1 MVEANHSLAQ
11 TLIAAQARITTA
23 AICLAQLKARAAVK
37 DNLRKQGL
45 KPAHFAAR
53 EITAWAQVYLDEH
66 PELVADARPVIE
78 AWTME
83 GRFGKRA
90 QRALALALGVHKT
103 TEL

>member
-1 MVEANHSLAQ
+1 
-11 TLIAAQARITTA
+11 
-23 AICLAQLKARAAVK
+23 
-37 DNLRKQGL
+37 
-45 KPAHFAAR
+45 
-53 EITAWAQVYLDEH
+53 VYLDEH